1 MGPLVSGV
9 IFGKR
14 AKLLIKKLKRK
25 SIKTYGRLLQVT
37 KRYWAIFILG
47 IIGTIVV
54 SLIDAGFAWL
64 MKPIINHGLISHDI
78 GFIRWLPL
86 IIILIFLLRGM
97 AWFLST
103 YFINRVARNIV
114 MDFRRMIFS
123 HLLRLPANFY
133 DQHSSGYLLSTV
145 IYNVE
150 QVAQASSDAL
160 VITLQES
167 SLVIGLLTVMF
178 LVNWEL
184 TLFFLIITP
193 IIASVMKICSTRLRR
208 LSTIVQRSVGEVTHI
223 ASEAIEAYKVVRLF
237 GGQSYENKK
246 FCSATKVNQQREL
259 KVVVTN
265 SVSTS
270 LVQLLIAIPI
280 ALILFVATQPSL
292 KVTAGSFVSV
302 VSAMIMMLRPVR
314 RLTMVNSYIQ
324 KGITGAESI
333 FKLLDEDI
341 EKDKGKRHLLR
352 AKGTIGY
359 SHVSFTYDK
368 SQKPILSDINLTIEA
383 GQTVALIG
391 RSGAGK
397 STLINLLPR
406 FYEISSGIIKID
418 GINIQEFHLQEL
430 RNQFALV
437 SQNTILF
444 NDSILNNIAYGQV
457 GRIDKRKIIEAARA
471 AHAMEFIDQLP
482 KGLNTFV
489 GENGVLLSGGQRQRI
504 AIARALFKNSPILIL
519 DEATSALDT
528 HAERHIQTALENLM
542 YQRTTL
548 ITAHRLSSIEKV
560 DWIIVMEGGRIVEKG
575 THQQLLALKG
585 IYAEL
590 YRMQFLEK
598 SPGIV
603 AAEDL

>member
-1 MGPLVSGV
+1 MKKVKREGV
-9 IFGKR
+9 
-14 AKLLIKKLKRK
+14 
-25 SIKTYGRLLQVT
+25 KTYGRLLQAT
-37 KRYWAIFILG
+37 KRYWAIFIFG

-54 SLIDAGFAWL
+54 SLMDAGFAWL
-64 MKPIINHGLISHDI
+64 IKPIINHGFIAHDVS
-78 GFIRWLPL
+78 FIRWLPL
-86 IIILIFLLRGM
+86 IIVLIFLFRGM
-97 AWFLST
+97 ARFLST

-123 HLLRLPANFY
+123 HLLRLPAKFY
-133 DQHSSGYLLSTV
+133 DQHNSGYLLSTV

-193 IIASVMKICSTRLRR
+193 IIAWVMKICSARLRR
-208 LSTIVQRSVGEVTHI
+208 LSTSVQRSVGEVTHI

-237 GGQSYENKK
+237 GGQTYENEK
-246 FCSATKVNQQREL
+246 FCSATKANQQREL

-280 ALILFVATQPSL
+280 ALILFFATQPSL
-292 KVTAGSFVSV
+292 HVTAGSFVSV

-324 KGITGAESI
+324 KGIAGAESI

-341 EKDKGKRHLLR
+341 EKDKGSRHLLR

-359 SHVSFTYDK
+359 SHVSFSYDK
-368 SQKPILSDINLTIEA
+368 SQKPILSDINLTVEA
-383 GQTVALIG
+383 GQTVALVG

-418 GINIQEFHLQEL
+418 GINIKEFHLQEL

-444 NDSILNNIAYGQV
+444 NDTILNNIAYGRQV
-457 GRIDKRKIIEAARA
+457 GGIDKRKIIEAARA
-471 AHAMEFIDQLP
+471 AHTMEFIDQLP
-482 KGLNTFV
+482 EGLNTVV

-528 HAERHIQTALENLM
+528 HAERHIQAALENLM
-542 YQRTTL
+542 HQRTTL
-548 ITAHRLSSIEKV
+548 IIAHRLSTIEKV
-560 DWIIVMEGGRIVEKG
+560 DWIIMMEGGRIVEKG

-590 YRMQFLEK
+590 YRMQFSEK
-598 SPGIV
+598 PVGV
-603 AAEDL
+603 AAESP